1 MANVGH
7 RVSGA
12 VALWKTTARH
22 GALGR
27 KLFKGLDVSGYARP
41 RVSLA

>member
-7 RVSGA
+7 RFSGA
-12 VALWKTTARH
+12 VALWELRRDMGRW
-22 GALGR
+22 GAS
-27 KLFKGLDVSGYARP
+27 LFKGLDVSGYARP